1 MINIDTQDDNNDGK
15 AEEINVNI
23 GLTGI
28 DPNEVKSVVILQ
40 SINYGISV
48 SYSRFKLSA
57 VFLISIVFWNRQEML
72 DAKMKLPMFSI
83 FQTPNGFTKIHAQ
96 GTLNLNQKSSFSIG
110 AIKREVNFEEF
121 HFAENLLT
129 MNFFGIF
136 NKIQTQ
142 NVTLEY

>member
-48 SYSRFKLSA
+48 SYYRFKLSA
-57 VFLISIVFWNRQEML
+57 VFLISIVF
-72 DAKMKLPMFSI
+72 
-83 FQTPNGFTKIHAQ
+83 
-96 GTLNLNQKSSFSIG
+96 
-110 AIKREVNFEEF
+110 
-121 HFAENLLT
+121 
-129 MNFFGIF
+129 
-136 NKIQTQ
+136 
-142 NVTLEY
+142 

>member
-1 MINIDTQDDNNDGK
+1 
-15 AEEINVNI
+15 
-23 GLTGI
+23 
-28 DPNEVKSVVILQ
+28 
-40 SINYGISV
+40 
-48 SYSRFKLSA
+48 
-57 VFLISIVFWNRQEML
+57 ML

-142 NVTLEY
+142 NVTLEYQIDNVYVQAAQDSLDTNLMAEIKMTLRVPPA